1 MWADTTAKAIAA
13 TAPELENV
21 ACAGQS
27 CTATLAG
34 DSEAALATK
43 TAALQADESLRSAG
57 ALSITFGAPETRGGK
72 VSMPVTI
79 AFERDD

>member
-21 ACAGQS
+21 TCTGQA

-34 DSEAALATK
+34 DTEADLATK
-43 TAALQADESLRSAG
+43 SAALQADDSLRSAG
-57 ALSITFGAPETRGGK
+57 ALSITFGAPETTSGK
-72 VSMPVTI
+72 LSLPVTI
-79 AFERDD
+79 AFER